1 MNRYLKVLLTTALL
15 AFCAAPALAHG
26 KPEGTP
32 GGKPEG
38 IAGKAKAYGKYCKE
52 ESRKHVEGTPGTPFS
67 QCVKAMAQA
76 AKHEH
81 MAPGRA
87 CKEESRKHVK
97 GTPGTPFSQCVKGV
111 AQLREDEEQ
120 EEEESKEG
128 EA

>member
-1 MNRYLKVLLTTALL
+1 MNRHLKILLVTALL
-15 AFCAAPALAHG
+15 AFAATPALALGKSEGSHG

-32 GGKPEG
+32 NKG
-38 IAGKAKAYGKYCKE
+38 KAYGRYCKE
-52 ESRKHVEGTPGTPFS
+52 QSHKHVKGEKGTPFS

-87 CKEESRKHVK
+87 CREMSHKHVK
-97 GTPGTPFSQCVKGV
+97 GEQGTPFSQCVKGV

-120 EEEESKEG
+120 QEEEATKEG